1 MSPTSA
7 PGVGRLILLSA
18 LMGFASISTDF
29 YLPAMPTMARD
40 LAVSQGEMQW
50 SISGYLVGF
59 SAGMLVWGPLAD
71 RFGRK
76 RPVAAGLVLFIIG
89 SAGCALCQS
98 GTALLLWRL
107 IQATGACAGVVLS
120 RAMVRDLI
128 EGPRAAQMLS
138 TLITIMAV
146 APLIGPWAGAQ
157 IMVLS
162 SWRVIFWTLVFIG
175 LVTLAGLAVTDETL
189 PPTRRRRQTL
199 SAAMRAYA
207 GLLSERA
214 TLGYAG
220 TGACLYAA
228 VYAYIA
234 GTPFA
239 FITYYHL
246 PAAHY
251 GLLFGTGIAGIMLV
265 NQINIRLL
273 PRLRQT
279 SLLRSGAG
287 LAAASGLLTA
297 LAGYTGWG
305 GLWGLAVPLFV
316 LVSSSGLIVANSVA
330 GALAAHP
337 HRAGAVSA
345 LVGALHYG
353 SGCLSTALVGLCA
366 NGTPAPMGAIIGLC
380 GLGCAVFAGA
390 VLQTGP
396 RVGGP
401 VQVTSAAGS

>member
-1 MSPTSA
+1 
-7 PGVGRLILLSA
+7 
-18 LMGFASISTDF
+18 
-29 YLPAMPTMARD
+29 
-40 LAVSQGEMQW
+40 
-50 SISGYLVGF
+50 
-59 SAGMLVWGPLAD
+59 
-71 RFGRK
+71 
-76 RPVAAGLVLFIIG
+76 
-89 SAGCALCQS
+89 
-98 GTALLLWRL
+98 
-107 IQATGACAGVVLS
+107 VVLS
-120 RAMVRDLI
+120 RAMVRDLF
-128 EGPRAAQMLS
+128 EGSRAAQMLS

-246 PAAHY
+246 SAGQY
-251 GLLFGTGIAGIMLV
+251 GMLFGTAIAGIMLV

-273 PRLRQT
+273 PHLRHT
-279 SLLRSGAG
+279 SLLRAGAG
-287 LAAASGLLTA
+287 LAGASGLLTA

-316 LVSSSGLIVANSVA
+316 LVSSSGLIVANSIA

-337 HRAGAVSA
+337 QRAGAVSA

-366 NGTPAPMGAIIGLC
+366 DGTPAPMGTMIGLC
-380 GLGCAVFAGA
+380 GLGCGLFSWA

-396 RVGGP
+396 RGSGP

>member
-1 MSPTSA
+1 
-7 PGVGRLILLSA
+7 
-18 LMGFASISTDF
+18 
-29 YLPAMPTMARD
+29 
-40 LAVSQGEMQW
+40 
-50 SISGYLVGF
+50 
-59 SAGMLVWGPLAD
+59 
-71 RFGRK
+71 
-76 RPVAAGLVLFIIG
+76 
-89 SAGCALCQS
+89 
-98 GTALLLWRL
+98 
-107 IQATGACAGVVLS
+107 
-120 RAMVRDLI
+120 VRDLI

-157 IMVLS
+157 IMALS
-162 SWRVIFWTLVFIG
+162 SWRVIFWTLVVIG
-175 LVTLAGLAVTDETL
+175 LITLAGLAVTEETL
-189 PPTRRRRQTL
+189 PPARRTHQTL
-199 SAAMRAYA
+199 STAMRAYA

-220 TGACLYAA
+220 AGACLYAA

-380 GLGCAVFAGA
+380 GLGCAAFAGA